1 MIKQTKTCIICGK
14 PVEEE
19 RAVKCNVCGAP
30 MHASCI
36 DEEVLSDAEGN
47 ILCPRCAAIAALDWL
62 DNILS
67 LYAHSIRGEDRRE
80 IVDRLKTMVKLLEE

>member
-1 MIKQTKTCIICGK
+1 MGSLKCVICGK
-14 PVEEE
+14 PVGEAE
-19 RAVKCNVCGAP
+19 AVRCSICGAP
-30 MHASCI
+30 MHKSCI

-67 LYAHSIRGEDRRE
+67 LYAHSIKGNDRE
-80 IVDRLKTMVKLLEE
+80 EVIGRLKTLVDLLKQ